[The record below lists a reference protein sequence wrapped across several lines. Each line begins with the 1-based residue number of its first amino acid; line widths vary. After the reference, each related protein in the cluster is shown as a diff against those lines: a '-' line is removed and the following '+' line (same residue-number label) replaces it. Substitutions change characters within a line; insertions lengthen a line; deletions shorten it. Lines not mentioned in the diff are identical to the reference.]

1 MIPWMRIHGNPLALV
16 PILGAL
22 VAAGVIYARIFTRG
36 ELGTGEDVAHLLIV
50 LALLQTALV
59 LDLFLQF
66 AVARRRVHSITPNS
80 SAEYVLRMAQRLQW
94 VVLVVPALVILLMV
108 RQSPTPQIL
117 FKPIFTFAWVVLLLN
132 IFPLTAGYLLL
143 AVTKPVA
150 IPVAT
155 TRATPADKPVDAP
168 TADSPDADPAPT
180 PDLETQTR

>member
-66 AVARRRVHSITPNS
+66 AVAHRRARSLAPDS
-80 SAEYVLRMAQRLQW
+80 WAEHVLRMAQRLQW
-94 VVLVVPALVILLMV
+94 LLLVVPALVIILMV
-108 RQSPTPQIL
+108 RMPLTPQIL
-117 FKPIFTFAWVVLLLN
+117 FKPTFTFAWVVLLLN

-143 AVTKPVA
+143 AVTKPA
-150 IPVAT
+150 
-155 TRATPADKPVDAP
+155 ATPVVTARNKPDDAP
-168 TADSPDADPAPT
+168 TAESPDPA
-180 PDLETQTR
+180 PDLETQKP

>member
-36 ELGTGEDVAHLLIV
+36 ELGTGEDVAHLVIV

-66 AVARRRVHSITPNS
+66 AVARRRVHSIAPNS
-80 SAEYVLRMAQRLQW
+80 SAEYVLRVAQRLQW

-117 FKPIFTFAWVVLLLN
+117 FKPAFTFAWVVLLLN

-150 IPVAT
+150 TSVAA
-155 TRATPADKPVDAP
+155 TRATSEDKPVDAP
-168 TADSPDADPAPT
+168 TADSPNVDPAPT